1 MTNEKTYKIEL
12 ATSDDFEILH
22 ACSDEEIIKEAD
34 EIDGGYLN
42 IFEVDD
48 NYEEIRQVI

>member
-12 ATSDDFEILH
+12 KTSEDFEILH
-22 ACSDEEIIKEAD
+22 ASSDEEIIKEVD
-34 EIDGGYLN
+34 KIDGGYLN

-48 NYEEIRQVI
+48 NYEEIRII